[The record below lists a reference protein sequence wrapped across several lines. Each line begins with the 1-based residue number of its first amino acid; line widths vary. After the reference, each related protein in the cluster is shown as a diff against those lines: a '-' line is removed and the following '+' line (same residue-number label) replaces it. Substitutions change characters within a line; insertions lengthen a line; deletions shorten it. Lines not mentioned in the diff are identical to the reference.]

1 MGGSMKKWAF
11 LLILVAFI
19 WGTTFAVMKDLLEQ
33 VSLYNFLFWRFLLGG
48 LFLAIWSGPR
58 WKRMD
63 PARFRQGFFMGFLL
77 FGGYLTQVL
86 GLNWTTAS
94 QAGFITGLS
103 VILVPLIALFL
114 GQERFSKNN
123 MVGAGLAVAGLYL
136 LNYVDRLNFGI
147 GEFLVFLCA
156 IFFALYIVFVSRF
169 APDADGPPF
178 VALQILFMA
187 FLMGVLAVFFAPFKP
202 WEMGYLS
209 GIHWIQIAYMGIG
222 ATGLAYLWEHK
233 AQQVLSATF
242 AALAFAL
249 EPVFA
254 TVFAFFYLGEVL
266 PGPSYLGGL
275 LIVWGMFLAGRE
287 EKKAI
292 GVN

>member
-1 MGGSMKKWAF
+1 MGGILNKWAL

-33 VSLYNFLFWRFLLGG
+33 ISLYNFLFWRFLLGG
-48 LFLAIWSGPR
+48 LFLAIWSGIR
-58 WKRMD
+58 RRGLDRAHIK
-63 PARFRQGFFMGFLL
+63 QGLFLGFLL

-103 VILVPLIALFL
+103 VILVPLIAVGT
-114 GQERFSKNN
+114 GQEVLKKRSLI
-123 MVGAGLAVAGLYL
+123 GAVLAVIGLYL
-136 LNYVDRLNFGI
+136 LNYIDRMYFGW

-156 IFFALYIVFVSRF
+156 IFFALYIVFVSRY
-169 APDADGPPF
+169 APRADGPPF
-178 VALQILFMA
+178 VALQILLMA
-187 FLMGVLAVFFAPFKP
+187 FLMGVLAFFLAPHQP
-202 WEMGYLS
+202 WEVGYIS
-209 GIHWIQIAYMGIG
+209 GIQWLQIAYMGLG
-222 ATGLAYLWEHK
+222 ATALAYLWEHK
-233 AQQVLSATF
+233 AQQVISASF
-242 AALAFAL
+242 AALALAL

-266 PGPSYLGGL
+266 PLPSYLGGL

-287 EKKAI
+287 EKEETRC
-292 GVN
+292 

>member
-1 MGGSMKKWAF
+1 MGKSVNKWAF
-11 LLILVAFI
+11 LLIIVAFI

-48 LFLAIWSGPR
+48 VFLAIWSGPR
-58 WKRMD
+58 WKSLD
-63 PARFRQGFFMGFLL
+63 PSRLRRGVFLGFLL
-77 FGGYLTQVL
+77 FSGYLTQVL

-103 VILVPLIALFL
+103 VILVPLIALIL
-114 GQERFSKNN
+114 GQESLRKKSLL
-123 MVGAGLAVAGLYL
+123 GAVLAVIGLYL
-136 LNYVDRLNFGI
+136 LNYVDRLYFGL

-169 APDADGPPF
+169 APEADGPPF

-187 FLMGVLAVFFAPFKP
+187 FLMGILAIFFAPYKP
-202 WEMGYLS
+202 WEISYLT
-209 GIHWIQIAYMGIG
+209 GIQWVQIAYMGIG
-222 ATGLAYLWEHK
+222 ATALAYLWQHK
-233 AQQVLSATF
+233 AQQVISATF

-254 TVFAFFYLGEVL
+254 TIFAFFYLGEVL
-266 PGPSYLGGL
+266 PGASYFGGL
-275 LIVWGMFLAGRE
+275 LIVYGMFLAGRE
-287 EKKAI
+287 EKKVV
-292 GVN
+292 GV